1 MHDTVFRNDSI
12 RRQAAP
18 PRFARG
24 LRTALAFLL
33 LFAPALSAL
42 AQSESVLH
50 DRQYL
55 RYYPTPEKV
64 RADVVATAGD
74 ARPEVVDGRIA
85 GRLYGLAS
93 ILKETWGGDF
103 GKPGDRGKSSFG
115 NSAPAE
121 VKRLHDLYLQEYLAI
136 QRDKMPPPQAEC
148 SGHSLEEQKGMG
160 TCARTNFGGA
170 EAKARNHPE
179 EIAGLYFPEPYR
191 SNVVAYFAEQS
202 LAYDARRTTERQKQ
216 EQSAAREKAD
226 RNATLGFALFMLG
239 LAAIA
244 GLGSLAMIVSGTR
257 RFRKDMETARKLDKY
272 ELQNK
277 TDGGVVQFR
286 DYESAVEH
294 RRTKGANT
302 ISYNFSFLL
311 IALGIFGLLFAGFLG
326 MIGLGGVIM

>member
-1 MHDTVFRNDSI
+1 MHDTFFRNDSI
-12 RRQAAP
+12 GREAAP
-18 PRFARG
+18 TRFARG
-24 LRTALAFLL
+24 LRTALALL
-33 LFAPALSAL
+33 LLLAPALSAM
-42 AQSESVLH
+42 AQSESVLR

-74 ARPEVVDGRIA
+74 ARPGVVDGRIA
-85 GRLYGLAS
+85 GRLDGLAT

-103 GKPGDRGKSSFG
+103 GKPGDRGKSSYHDT
-115 NSAPAE
+115 APAE
-121 VKRLHDLYLQEYLAI
+121 VKRLHDLYLQEYLAVL
-136 QRDKMPPPQAEC
+136 RDKTPPPQDEC
-148 SGHSLEEQKGMG
+148 SGHSWEEQKSMG
-160 TCARTNFGGA
+160 SCARLNFYDA
-170 EAKARNHPE
+170 QSKASNRPE

-191 SNVVAYFAEQS
+191 SDVVAYFAEQS
-202 LAYDARRTTERQKQ
+202 RAYEAQRAAERQKQ

-244 GLGSLAMIVSGTR
+244 GLGSLAMIVFGTR

-272 ELQNK
+272 EFQNK

-311 IALGIFGLLFAGFLG
+311 IVLGIFGLLFAGFLG
-326 MIGLGGVIM
+326 MIGLGGLIM